1 MPHPTIKAHK
11 GGDWSWRETSPFSQA
26 VEVGDQVFI
35 SGQQA
40 LTENGAIVAPG
51 DIAAQTRCVFE
62 NMTATLER
70 AGLELSDLVRLNT
83 YYVFDGADE
92 DATEYWEDM
101 TRVRLEYFPD
111 PGPAAL

>member
-62 NMTATLER
+62 NMKATLER

-92 DATEYWEDM
+92 DATEY
-101 TRVRLEYFPD
+101 
-111 PGPAAL
+111 

>member
-1 MPHPTIKAHK
+1 M
-11 GGDWSWRETSPFSQA
+11 
-26 VEVGDQVFI
+26 EVGDQVFI

-40 LTENGAIVAPG
+40 LTENGAIFAPG

-62 NMTATLER
+62 NMKATLTR

-92 DATEYWEDM
+92 ELPNIGGM
-101 TRVRLEYFPD
+101 TGCDLNTSPIQTDDGGSHQGMPYQDEFKSK
-111 PGPAAL
+111 ALPCMESK